1 MDVARELV
9 LRRYIQQS
17 HIACVPASGSS
28 DTLKGS
34 ENVGNN
40 STRLRGS
47 SREGLVQRCGDR
59 SPMDIR
65 VVHRIVIHDDAD
77 PLETSGTQVAEDG
90 CQVSFHCGKDLRQL
104 SGDTRWVICALH
116 PKQEHVVSPEADRDQ
131 PRIRVRLEEGD
142 RKIQL
147 RGSVAN
153 M

>member
-1 MDVARELV
+1 VKTSAITAPACAEADARAWFRAAV
-9 LRRYIQQS
+9 I
-17 HIACVPASGSS
+17 
-28 DTLKGS
+28 
-34 ENVGNN
+34 
-40 STRLRGS
+40 
-47 SREGLVQRCGDR
+47 
-59 SPMDIR
+59 DIR

-90 CQVSFHCGKDLRQL
+90 CQVCFHSGEDLRQL